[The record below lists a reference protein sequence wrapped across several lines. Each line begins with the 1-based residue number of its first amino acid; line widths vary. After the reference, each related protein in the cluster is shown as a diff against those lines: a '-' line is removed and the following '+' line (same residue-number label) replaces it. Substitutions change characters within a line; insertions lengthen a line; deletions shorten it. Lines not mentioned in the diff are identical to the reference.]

1 MKMFDYAMFIRILEI
16 GVSPLSNKTLYVFNN
31 MNTKKSFMKK
41 QNKLD
46 DKLIYTIREI
56 WHEDALVNRR
66 YKRYILVK

>member
-56 WHEDALVNRR
+56 WHEDDLVNRR